1 MKSCGGY
8 VISEGAR
15 VSLLSLLYFKRRPHT
30 HFDSHK
36 HAARTEGIINFALQV
51 QRPHHGG
58 QGCLAPEEPGDALPP
73 GHPLAW
79 LFLVLTTLANAGEPG
94 GGAAEAGAE
103 ATSSRGGGGGRQAAL
118 EAGSAG
124 RSAPGPRRDGRSAG
138 PPGGGR
144 AGGGGAGSPAVG
156 ALRPGR
162 TPLAAAEAPRR
173 PEAAPRPGIRS
184 PQRLLGSAGD
194 AAGGKG
200 RRGGGQPSPAGDL
213 GRVPTAGS
221 ASRSLLPRGS
231 VAHLF
236 LSLSAP
242 ESCWATPVVP
252 DSDCVSLSNACF

>member
-1 MKSCGGY
+1 MKSCGGH
-8 VISEGAR
+8 VILEGAR
-15 VSLLSLLYFKRRPHT
+15 VSYLSLLYFKRRPHT

-36 HAARTEGIINFALQV
+36 HPARTEGIINFALQV

-58 QGCLAPEEPGDALPP
+58 QGCLALEEPGDVRPP

-79 LFLVLTTLANAGEPG
+79 LFLVLTTLANAWEPG

-103 ATSSRGGGGGRQAAL
+103 ATSRRGGGGGRQAAI

-124 RSAPGPRRDGRSAG
+124 RSAPGPRRDGGSAG
-138 PPGGGR
+138 PPGGGG
-144 AGGGGAGSPAVG
+144 AGGSGNGSPAVG

-162 TPLAAAEAPRR
+162 TALAAAEAPRR

-200 RRGGGQPSPAGDL
+200 RRWGGHPAQQG
-213 GRVPTAGS
+213 A
-221 ASRSLLPRGS
+221 S
-231 VAHLF
+231 VAFRLLGQRPASSF
-236 LSLSAP
+236 PGVPWRVFFFPFRAP
-242 ESCWATPVVP
+242 ESCRATPVIP